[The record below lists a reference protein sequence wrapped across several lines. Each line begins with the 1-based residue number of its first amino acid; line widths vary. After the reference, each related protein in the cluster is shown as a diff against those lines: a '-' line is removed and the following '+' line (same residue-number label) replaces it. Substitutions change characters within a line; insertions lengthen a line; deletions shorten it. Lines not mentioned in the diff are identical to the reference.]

1 MDPLIVGTAFVTFLT
16 EAASWVAAKFGTKLP
31 PIAKQGLAL
40 VLATG
45 AVSLNFIVV
54 KTPLPAPVNQ
64 FLTGLSIWF
73 LAMVLHDKA
82 LRPA

>member
-16 EAASWVAAKFGTKLP
+16 EAASWAALKVGTKLP

-40 VLATG
+40 LLATG
-45 AVSLNFIVV
+45 YSFAFIHVA
-54 KTPLPAPVNQ
+54 TPLPDAVNKL
-64 FLTGLSIWF
+64 LTDLSIWF

-82 LRPA
+82 LKPAA